1 MIRRRAG
8 LCTGAPFPEREGAFY
23 VNARFR
29 GGEGGMTSVGR
40 RPPIMRSRG
49 PRMFGN
55 GWFSV

>member
-8 LCTGAPFPEREGAFY
+8 LCTGAPSPEREGAFY

-29 GGEGGMTSVGR
+29 GSEGGTTSVGR
-40 RPPIMRSRG
+40 WPPLMHGRR

-55 GWFSV
+55 GWFSA